1 MSINGTDPKLLNN
14 SVCFFSYTKNKL
26 MPHKPKHFVLNTW
39 RHSSYNCWSCSLIK
53 ARVPSYSCGSL
64 ASHTRSVLMP
74 CPLAGIDSVQIQQN
88 TPVTTSK
95 PIYTLHPSIHAPP
108 LSLPSQLFTVCPS
121 LFWLMFP
128 RDPLHPFTNFQTE
141 MCSFHCIT

>member
-74 CPLAGIDSVQIQQN
+74 CPLAGTDSVQIQQN
-88 TPVTTSK
+88 TLVTTSK
-95 PIYTLHPSIHAPP
+95 PIYTLHPSIHTPP
-108 LSLPSQLFTVCPS
+108 LSVCHLSCLQCVPAFFGSCSQETHCTPSHIFKQKCALF
-121 LFWLMFP
+121 
-128 RDPLHPFTNFQTE
+128 
-141 MCSFHCIT
+141 IA